1 MLRAALVTLA
11 AAVLL
16 AACGS
21 SEEAASPP
29 PSTTVTTSLPE
40 APSEAP
46 SRDALPDLGVGL
58 SDLPQGF
65 SLVHERFISTE
76 APMVAGYRREFD
88 PGTARLGDSQLAG
101 LTSDVVLFESADA
114 SDSALARVLLGLLA
128 GNVEKRFA
136 EIVRVSAGIDA
147 TNIQGETLATD
158 TLGDGAVVS
167 HATFDT
173 DVGRA
178 EAVFV
183 VARVG
188 PLQQSVFLL
197 GPPGDVQVNDATNLV
212 RAVVPRLQE
221 AAKGQLAA

>member
-1 MLRAALVTLA
+1 VLRAALVTLA

-21 SEEAASPP
+21 SEEAVSPP
-29 PSTTVTTSLPE
+29 PSNTVATSLPE
-40 APSEAP
+40 ASEAP

-114 SDSALARVLLGLLA
+114 ADSALARVLVGLLA

-212 RAVVPRLQE
+212 KAVVPRLQE
-221 AAKGQLAA
+221 AAKGELAA

>member
-29 PSTTVTTSLPE
+29 PSNTVTTSLPE
-40 APSEAP
+40 ASEAP

-114 SDSALARVLLGLLA
+114 ADSALARVLVGLLA

-212 RAVVPRLQE
+212 KAVVPRLQE
-221 AAKGQLAA
+221 AAKGELAA